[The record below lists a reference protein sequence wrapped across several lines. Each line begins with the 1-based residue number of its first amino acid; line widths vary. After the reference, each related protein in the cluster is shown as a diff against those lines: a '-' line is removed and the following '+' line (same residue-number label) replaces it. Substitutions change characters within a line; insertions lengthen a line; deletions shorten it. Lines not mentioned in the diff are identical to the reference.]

1 MRVMKASEFKAT
13 CLKVM
18 DEVQKTGEPVLITK
32 NGKPVS
38 KLVPA
43 RVRPKSLFGVMKGR
57 ITIKGDIVS
66 PLDVEWK
73 ANR

>member
-1 MRVMKASEFKAT
+1 MKVMKASEFKAT

-18 DEVQKTGEPVLITK
+18 DEVAKTGEPVLITK

-43 RVRPKSLFGVMKGR
+43 RTRPKTLFGVMKGR
-57 ITIKGDIVS
+57 VRIKGDIVL
-66 PLDVEWK
+66 PLDEDWE
-73 ANR
+73 AES

>member
-1 MRVMKASEFKAT
+1 MKVMKASEFKAT

-43 RVRPKSLFGVMKGR
+43 RARPRSLFGVMKGR
-57 ITIKGDIVS
+57 VEVKGDIVS
-66 PLDVEWK
+66 PLNEDWE
-73 ANR
+73 ADR